1 MELHLREMYITT
13 VDSVQVFIPSVE
25 QLIELQHRQMKRKK
39 KKQKVQAA
47 AVISVFAIFFTFF
60 LESLPK
66 YFIGLQ

>member
-1 MELHLREMYITT
+1 MYITT
-13 VDSVQVFIPSVE
+13 VDCKEVYIPSVD
-25 QLIELQHRQMKRKK
+25 QLIEMQHLHLKRKK

-66 YFIGLQ
+66 YFIGL